1 MDPWS
6 TSKTKL
12 LHALR
17 EREREKENPR
27 SKERTCVRV
36 NDDIVDRSGGE

>member
-12 LHALR
+12 LHALT
-17 EREREKENPR
+17 ERENPR
-27 SKERTCVRV
+27 GKERTCVRA
-36 NDDIVDRSGGE
+36 NDGIVDRSGGG